1 MNLPNGFI
9 EEISGKKFMLNIIV
23 CIKQVPKT
31 GNVEIDKATGTL
43 NRKETENI
51 INPDDL
57 HALELALYLKEQY
70 ESYIT
75 VLTMGP
81 DNAEDI
87 LYEAYAM
94 GVDKCVLLSDERF
107 RGADTFATS
116 LTLSRAI
123 KKLGEHDLVL
133 TGITAIDGNT
143 SHVGYQLS
151 EFLNIPLVTQIHDI
165 EIIENYVV
173 IERLYGHE
181 YQKIRVDFPML
192 LSSDKETNIVRFP
205 KFSDINFCFE
215 KKIILMNLEDL
226 GGSENDYGLKGSPSI
241 VIKTESFTHKRKQER
256 VDGNLDEKVDQ
267 FIGILKKQNIL
278 KY

>member
-1 MNLPNGFI
+1 
-9 EEISGKKFMLNIIV
+9 MLNIIV

-31 GNVEIDKATGTL
+31 SNVEMYRATGTL

-57 HALELALYLKEQY
+57 HALELALYLKEY
-70 ESYIT
+70 YTSFLT

-94 GVDKCVLLSDERF
+94 GADKCVLLSDERF
-107 RGADTFATS
+107 MGADTYATS

-123 KKLGEHDLVL
+123 KKLGDFDLVL
-133 TGITAIDGNT
+133 TGMTAIDGNT

-151 EFLNIPLVTQIHDI
+151 EFLNIPIVTQINDI
-165 EIIENYVV
+165 EIIEKNAV
-173 IERLYGHE
+173 IKRLYGHE
-181 YQKIRVDFPML
+181 YQKIQVDLPIL
-192 LSSDKETNIVRFP
+192 VASDKETNRVRFP
-205 KFSDINFCFE
+205 KFSDINLCFDKE
-215 KKIILMNLEDL
+215 IFRMNLEDL
-226 GGSENDYGLKGSPSI
+226 GGTENDYGLKGSPSI
-241 VIKTESFTHKRKQER
+241 VIDAESFKHKRKHKR
-256 VDGNLDEKVDQ
+256 IDGNLDEKVDQ
-267 FIGILKKQNIL
+267 FISTLKKQNIL